1 MEFLSKYTAGLSR
14 AFVAFLRLFT
24 FKSGFPL
31 NLTVDILL
39 LAPVIGDQNHLCVV
53 YHLTSLK
60 FNISG
65 KCFTGPVQHTNL
77 LKR

>member
-31 NLTVDILL
+31 NLTVDI
-39 LAPVIGDQNHLCVV
+39 
-53 YHLTSLK
+53 
-60 FNISG
+60 
-65 KCFTGPVQHTNL
+65 
-77 LKR
+77 

>member
-39 LAPVIGDQNHLCVV
+39 LAPVIGDQNDICVV
-53 YHLTSLK
+53 
-60 FNISG
+60 
-65 KCFTGPVQHTNL
+65 
-77 LKR
+77 